1 MTDEHK
7 TTNQTSN
14 QTTNQTS
21 GTNQQTG
28 RTVTEEFRVSGEAVV
43 GKVKELVREGN
54 VRRITIKNDEGKVLI
69 EIPLTIGVVGA
80 VLLPVWAA
88 ISAIAALVANLTIS
102 VEKVADGEK
111 VAKSPAA
118 TDAGGDITLG

>member
-1 MTDEHK
+1 MNDERK
-7 TTNQTSN
+7 TTE
-14 QTTNQTS
+14 TNT
-21 GTNQQTG
+21 GTNPTSG

-43 GKVKELVREGN
+43 SKVKELVREGN

-102 VEKVADGEK
+102 VEKVADGGK
-111 VAKSPAA
+111 TADNKPAPTA
-118 TDAGGDITLG
+118 PTDNGAGTDITLG